1 MMTLEHKAFLLGKD
15 NEPDGRQDALAF
27 RDSLGMFAVAD
38 GVSNSFRPDI
48 VAQSLCDVFVNQ
60 APDKLSQW
68 ASFSE
73 ESLLPTVK
81 QTWDSEVKAYLEGLS
96 GRVLRHETYNLEQWQ
111 MGASTFCGIY
121 MDREN
126 GKLAYAVIG
135 DSTLFVIYCDG
146 TFAEY
151 NSNAKVINEAGEAVT
166 EYSNVTAAV
175 LSDNSI
181 SGEWFTGEISLE
193 GVCAVTLMTDG
204 MAKWFQKR
212 CKDGLAPFDTLW
224 QLNGMEEFAAL
235 AAEARLASEMD
246 DDLAVI
252 LIKVAAA
259 EPTPVETP
267 MEQEEKP
274 VNDQEDAQCQESSA
288 MAKEDEAEDTVRE
301 EEKTLE
307 ETKILES
314 QEETLAGM
322 ENPDDREPVHNPK
335 EGLMDWI
342 REGIMRMLKF

>member
-252 LIKVAAA
+252 LIKVAAT
-259 EPTPVETP
+259 EPTPMETP
-267 MEQEEKP
+267 MVQDEKP
-274 VNDQEDAQCQESSA
+274 VKDQEDALCQDTSA
-288 MAKEDEAEDTVRE
+288 IAKENEVEDTIRE
-301 EEKTLE
+301 GEMALE
-307 ETKILES
+307 ETVVPEL
-314 QEETLAGM
+314 QEDTLAEM
-322 ENPDDREPVHNPK
+322 ENPDGIEPVHNPK
-335 EGLMDWI
+335 EGLMDRI
-342 REGIMRMLKF
+342 REGIMRLLKF